1 MKTLS
6 DWVEDLK
13 IWDIPVLQRSIRELA
28 KLSSRT
34 KNTASEISDVVLYD
48 PLLTLKV
55 QCLVNGMSRS
65 RLSSEI
71 STVEHAVV
79 MLGIG
84 PFFNRLANLNP
95 FENSD
100 FFAMSVFLH
109 GKPIGMFYA
118 DSKPSGSELNDQ
130 RYVEFKQLCLRA
142 SQGLA
147 HLSKK

>member
-34 KNTASEISDVVLYD
+34 QKITASEISDVVLHD

-55 QCLVNGMSRS
+55 LCLVNGMSRS

-95 FENSD
+95 LENSIQTVD
-100 FFAMSVFLH
+100 GA
-109 GKPIGMFYA
+109 Y
-118 DSKPSGSELNDQ
+118 SGLM
-130 RYVEFKQLCLRA
+130 RR
-142 SQGLA
+142 
-147 HLSKK
+147 